1 LLRTTL
7 NFCRIKTRVYT
18 YQWSTNRN
26 PNHFTKAEEFHPER
40 CLPKS
45 HPLYEDEFQNDEL
58 SLVKPFSH
66 GPRDCVGRNLAYAI
80 MRLTL
85 ASFLF
90 SFDYDLDDPEDDWF
104 AKQTVKFSWTKG
116 PLNIKLEPRRNVE

>member
-1 LLRTTL
+1 
-7 NFCRIKTRVYT
+7 
-18 YQWSTNRN
+18 
-26 PNHFTKAEEFHPER
+26 
-40 CLPKS
+40 
-45 HPLYEDEFQNDEL
+45 
-58 SLVKPFSH
+58 
-66 GPRDCVGRNLAYAI
+66 VGRNLAYAI